1 MIPFVSED
9 STSIATIICYE
20 SVYGEFVTEFVKNG
34 AELIFL
40 ITNDGWWGNT
50 PGHKQHF
57 LYSKLRAIET
67 RRSIAR
73 SANTGISCFIN
84 QRGDV
89 FQETEYWKPA
99 VIKQSINKNTK
110 FTFYVNYGDYI
121 GRISVFI
128 AVLFFLITV
137 LLAILNRKKL

>member
-57 LYSKLRAIET
+57 
-67 RRSIAR
+67 
-73 SANTGISCFIN
+73 
-84 QRGDV
+84 
-89 FQETEYWKPA
+89 
-99 VIKQSINKNTK
+99 
-110 FTFYVNYGDYI
+110 YI
-121 GRISVFI
+121 QNSE
-128 AVLFFLITV
+128 
-137 LLAILNRKKL
+137 LLKHVGA